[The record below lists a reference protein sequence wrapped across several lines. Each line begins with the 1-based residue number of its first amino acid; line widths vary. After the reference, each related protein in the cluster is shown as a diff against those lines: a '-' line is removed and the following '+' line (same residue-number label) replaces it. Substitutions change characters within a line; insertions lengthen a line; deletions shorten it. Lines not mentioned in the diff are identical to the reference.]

1 MMQVD
6 AVIMA
11 GGIPAPNEPLFVY
24 TQGRPKALLQMGG
37 RSMLEW
43 VVEALEGAASIR
55 RIAVGGL
62 TGAEVALSA
71 RKPLVFAPDQGSM
84 MGNVQAGLARLA
96 QAGALSPWVLLVSV
110 DIPAITAAMVDWS
123 VTTSLQT
130 EHDGYYS
137 LIAREKMEA
146 RFPGSR
152 RSYFHFKDGVFTGG
166 DMNLLATKLVA
177 ESHPLA
183 PALIEARKNI
193 FRQASLIGLDV
204 YVLFALRR
212 LTLDDAARMV
222 SQRLKIRGRALIC
235 PYPEVGMDVD
245 KPWQYDLVKRDLE
258 THLARG
264 DA

>member
-1 MMQVD
+1 MRQVD

-11 GGIPAPNEPLFVY
+11 GGIPGPDEPLFAL
-24 TQGRPKALLQMGG
+24 TQGKPKALLPMAG

-43 VVEALEGAASIR
+43 VVAALEGAATIR

-62 TGAEVALSA
+62 DSTEVALST
-71 RKPLVFAPDQGSM
+71 RKPLVFAPNQGSM
-84 MGNVQAGLARLA
+84 MGNAQAGLVRLG
-96 QAGALSPWVLLVSV
+96 QEGALSPWVLLVSV
-110 DIPAITAAMVDWS
+110 DIPALTPEMVDWS

-130 EHDGYYS
+130 DHDGYYS
-137 LIAREKMEA
+137 LIARDKMEA

-183 PALIEARKNI
+183 PALIEARKDI
-193 FRQASLIGLDV
+193 FKQAALIGLDV
-204 YVLFALRR
+204 LVLFALRR
-212 LTLDDAARMV
+212 LTVDEAARRI

-245 KPWQYDLVKRDLE
+245 KPWQYELMKRDLE
-258 THLARG
+258 TRVAWGR
-264 DA
+264 A